1 MRKILTT
8 TLLLSVS
15 LVANI
20 ATQKEISDKKAQ
32 IAQLQTSL
40 STLEASLP
48 IIVKKKD
55 NSFVT
60 HAEFG
65 FINTSGNTDTRAYNL
80 DLKIN
85 KSWDKHHFNLLLDA
99 QYSDDKGIE
108 KNNKYLLESQYN
120 YEITNKFSFD
130 YLLGYKKDKFSGYN
144 YQLYTGPGAK
154 YTALEEKNH
163 KLVLVGNI
171 LYAQDERKRPKL
183 RSDYTS
189 FRAKGVHNWQILDN
203 LKFTQDLN
211 YRVEVDEMDNYFV
224 YAKSSFVSKISDLF
238 SFGIAYKIDYVNK
251 SPASINHTDK
261 TFTANLI
268 IDY

>member
-1 MRKILTT
+1 MRKILTS
-8 TLLLSVS
+8 TLLLSAS
-15 LVANI
+15 LIANI
-20 ATQKEISDKKAQ
+20 AIHKEISEKKAQ

-48 IIVKKKD
+48 VVVKKKD
-55 NSFVT
+55 NSFIT

-85 KSWDKHHFNLLLDA
+85 KSWDKHHLNFLLDA

-108 KNNKYLLESQYN
+108 KNNKYLIESQYN
-120 YEITNKFSFD
+120 YEIREKISFD

-154 YTALEEKNH
+154 YKAIEEKNH
-163 KLVLVGNI
+163 NLILVGNI
-171 LYAQDERKRPKL
+171 LYTQDELERPKL
-183 RSDYTS
+183 KNDYTS
-189 FRAKGVHNWQILDN
+189 FRVKGVYKWQILEN
-203 LKFTQDLN
+203 LKFTQDIN

-224 YAKSSFVSKISDLF
+224 YSKSSFVSKISDLF
-238 SFGIAYKIDYVNK
+238 SFGIAYKIDYVNT
-251 SPASINHTDK
+251 PPESISHTDK
-261 TFTANLI
+261 TLTANLI